1 MSHGTE
7 RRGLDRLVWLAGLAL
22 VGYGGLVAM
31 DLIAHESLLA
41 AAGSLLLG
49 GFLLL
54 RGDPPSAASGRPAL
68 VAGLG
73 LAALAGVVFYN
84 LTFDSGFSPPEWGL
98 VLYGLALLA
107 AAANLDAS
115 LGSLEVETL
124 VAWSFPLLLGPLALF
139 AFDAALAGP
148 RGTGMRSLADPF
160 IAHALVTPMALTLQ
174 ALGTPVE
181 KAGTHLVLETADGSL
196 TLGVGLVCAGV
207 YPLLLFAGLLGLH
220 AWQNRSRPRKA
231 LAHFGIGAAGLYVF
245 NLARLV
251 VLAKI
256 GERWGAWW
264 LQTVH
269 AHLGWILYGIFALLF
284 WIVIVP
290 RTADPS

>member
-1 MSHGTE
+1 
-7 RRGLDRLVWLAGLAL
+7 
-22 VGYGGLVAM
+22 M
-31 DLIAHESLLA
+31 DLIAHESLVA

-54 RGDPPSAASGRPAL
+54 RGDPPSAAPGRPAL

-73 LAALAGVVFYN
+73 VGALAGVLLYN
-84 LTFDSGFSPPEWGL
+84 LLFDSGLSPPEWGL
-98 VLYGLALLA
+98 ILYGLALVA
-107 AAANLDAS
+107 ASVNLDAA
-115 LGSLEVETL
+115 LGRLEVDTL
-124 VAWSFPLLLGPLALF
+124 VAWSFPLLLGPLTLF
-139 AFDAALAGP
+139 AIDAALAGP

-160 IAHALVTPMALTLQ
+160 IAHGLVTPMALALQ

-181 KAGTHLVLETADGSL
+181 ARGTHLVLEAADGSL

-207 YPLLLFAGLLGLH
+207 YPLVLFAGLLALH
-220 AWQNRSRPRKA
+220 AWQQRADPQRA
-231 LAHFGIGAAGLYVF
+231 LAHLGLGAAGLYVF
-245 NLARLV
+245 NLVRLV
-251 VLAKI
+251 VLAKV

-269 AHLGWILYGIFALLF
+269 AHLGWILYGVFALLF

-290 RTADPS
+290 RVETPETPA